1 MRLAIR
7 VARELHMP
15 INQVLE
21 MPTTEL
27 DLWALIFSEEYYQLH
42 PEEKPVEDDASI
54 LGFKNLMGK

>member
-1 MRLAIR
+1 
-7 VARELHMP
+7 MP

-21 MPTTEL
+21 LPSTEL
-27 DLWALIFSEEYYQLH
+27 DLWALIFSEEYYQMH